1 MDITGEYHIQ
11 APRTRVW
18 EALNDP
24 AILATSIPGCEALEK
39 ISDTEFTARICSRI
53 GAIKARFNGSVSL
66 SEIDP
71 PNGYLISGQG
81 QGGVAGVAKGSA
93 RVTLEA
99 LGEETILRYS
109 ARAEVAGKLAT
120 VGSRVIEGVAKKTA
134 EDFFQAFSARVVGE
148 PISAIGEATATG
160 SSSKLGKWLLAAGI
174 AAAALA
180 ALALL
185 LSK

>member
-11 APRTRVW
+11 APRTQVW

-24 AILATSIPGCEALEK
+24 AILAASIPGCEALEK

-81 QGGVAGVAKGSA
+81 QGVSPA
-93 RVTLEA
+93 
-99 LGEETILRYS
+99 
-109 ARAEVAGKLAT
+109 
-120 VGSRVIEGVAKKTA
+120 
-134 EDFFQAFSARVVGE
+134 
-148 PISAIGEATATG
+148 
-160 SSSKLGKWLLAAGI
+160 
-174 AAAALA
+174 
-180 ALALL
+180 
-185 LSK
+185 